1 MGPKAANGLLS
12 WRTAAH
18 RKPCALSGPWAGR
31 GFALGLMRVPGWVLP
46 GEHSLTCTGHRAMG
60 SPGTPRKRVA
70 DSLGRTH
77 TRCSGTGHGH
87 CTRIPA
93 GSGSLSWTARTGR
106 PSPRSPVCRG
116 TCHRSIPP
124 DLEDSKATA
133 ESPPPAPR
141 PSDLGL
147 CSPGPRPDLL
157 LQACLSSRPL
167 CPPASAHRRPR
178 RLSHHSAR
186 S

>member
-1 MGPKAANGLLS
+1 MPSRGLGQAEGLH
-12 WRTAAH
+12 W
-18 RKPCALSGPWAGR
+18 
-31 GFALGLMRVPGWVLP
+31 GLMRVPGWVLP
-46 GEHSLTCTGHRAMG
+46 GQHSLTCTGHRAMG
-60 SPGTPRKRVA
+60 SLGTPRKRVA
-70 DSLGRTH
+70 GSLRRTH

-93 GSGSLSWTARTGR
+93 SSGSLSWTARTGR
-106 PSPRSPVCRG
+106 QSPRSPVCRG

-157 LQACLSSRPL
+157 LQAHLSSRPL
-167 CPPASAHRRPR
+167 CPPAGAHRRPR